1 MHGLI
6 IEERQLNN
14 KLLSRDLAELLFEY
28 ARYGRIVVTTDKPT
42 VLHSTIRR
50 HWQYLVRRLK
60 IDRSRTLNH
69 SVIDDINR
77 RLYFAR
83 RVRFS
88 SKPLEDDLLDAD
100 ITFMK
105 VSDCVRVAPVC
116 QILCVTCEVSREKL
130 YLMTAWIPK
139 GGRVILYG

>member
-1 MHGLI
+1 MHGLV
-6 IEERQLNN
+6 IEKHQLNN
-14 KLLSRDLAELLFEY
+14 KLLSRDLAELLFD
-28 ARYGRIVVTTDKPT
+28 RVFYGKTVVVADKPV

-50 HWQYLVRRLK
+50 RWQYLVRRLQV
-60 IDRSRTLNH
+60 DRSRTLNH
-69 SVIDDINR
+69 SEIDDINR

-88 SKPLEDDLLDAD
+88 SKPPEDDLLDAD

-116 QILCVTCEVSREKL
+116 QMLCVTCEVSREKL

-139 GGRVILYG
+139 GGRVTLYG